1 MKKMGV
7 FRLKW
12 YNIKLQHLPSY
23 CPQLNPAENM
33 WDKMREKFF
42 TNLVFD
48 SMDDVE
54 DKVEEAMIY
63 YDKNSEIVKSITG
76 FNWISP
82 YL

>member
-1 MKKMGV
+1 
-7 FRLKW
+7 
-12 YNIKLQHLPSY
+12 
-23 CPQLNPAENM
+23 M
-33 WDKMREKFF
+33 WDEMREKFF

-82 YL
+82 YV

>member
-1 MKKMGV
+1 
-7 FRLKW
+7 
-12 YNIKLQHLPSY
+12 
-23 CPQLNPAENM
+23 
-33 WDKMREKFF
+33 MREKFF

-48 SMDDVE
+48 SKDDVE

-82 YL
+82 YV